1 MKRDEVTA
9 SYEIMGRARRWS
21 HMLRD
26 VCSMSVVMLVALGV
40 AWLGDPLRDEDT
52 YADTESARR
61 QKRSVKDA
69 KIKLEI

>member
-26 VCSMSVVMLVALGV
+26 FCSMSVVMLVALGV
-40 AWLGDPLRDEDT
+40 AWLGDPLRDDDT
-52 YADTESARR
+52 YADTESTRR
-61 QKRSVKDA
+61 QKRLA
-69 KIKLEI
+69 KTQK